1 MGLSKSKEHDFAKLL
16 FTQERLS
23 IKEVAERVGVSEKT
37 VSKWRTLDGWDSIR
51 KSLLVTKDQ
60 QITHLYNQLEW
71 LNDDI
76 SGREMKIA
84 TVKEADIIS
93 KITSAIKKLEVDASL
108 GEIFEVGR
116 LFIDFVREIDLSK
129 AKDITTLFDQFIQCR
144 MK

>member
-1 MGLSKSKEHDFAKLL
+1 MGLSKSKERDFAKLL
-16 FTQERLS
+16 YTQERLS

-37 VSKWRTLDGWDSIR
+37 VSKWRTLDGWDNIR

-76 SGREMKIA
+76 SGREAKIA
-84 TVKEADIIS
+84 SVKEADVIS

-116 LFIDFVREIDLSK
+116 LFIDFVREIDLNK
-129 AKDITTLFDQFIQCR
+129 AKDITTLFDQFIQSR

>member
-1 MGLSKSKEHDFAKLL
+1 MGLSKSKERDFAKLL
-16 FTQERLS
+16 YTQERLS
-23 IKEVAERVGVSEKT
+23 IKEVAERVDVSEKT
-37 VSKWRTLDGWDSIR
+37 VSKWRTQEGWDNIR
-51 KSLLVTKDQ
+51 KSLLITKNQ

-76 SGREMKIA
+76 YNREVRIA

-93 KITSAIKKLEVDASL
+93 KLTAAIKKLEVDASV

-116 LFIDFVREIDLSK
+116 LFIDFVREIDLTK
-129 AKDITTLFDQFIQCR
+129 AKDITTLFDLFIQSR